1 MRSTMPYRPGPEGR
15 VVRQRYQST
24 AEDGSKTTETLLQTL
39 TAA

>member
-15 VVRQRYQST
+15 VVRLRCQST
-24 AEDGSKTTETLLQTL
+24 AEDGSKTTETVLHTL